1 MLAKTKCRFNVLQ
14 QACKY
19 SYKFITIEM
28 TKNQI
33 TNISDLVAILELTA
47 HKTGIKT
54 ISEMARSENKS
65 PNGINQSKKYR
76 KLNIGGQKMCVKGLN
91 DLNLPF

>member
-1 MLAKTKCRFNVLQ
+1 MTKTELLKEINKTKDL
-14 QACKY
+14 K
-19 SYKFITIEM
+19 T
-28 TKNQI
+28 
-33 TNISDLVAILELTA
+33 LVAILELSA
-47 HKTGIKT
+47 QKTGVKT

-76 KLNIGGQKMCVKGLN
+76 KLNIGGQKMCIKGLN

>member
-1 MLAKTKCRFNVLQ
+1 
-14 QACKY
+14 
-19 SYKFITIEM
+19 M
-28 TKNQI
+28 TKTELLTEINQ
-33 TNISDLVAILELTA
+33 TKDLETLVAILELTA
-47 HKTGIKT
+47 HETGIKT

-76 KLNIGGQKMCVKGLN
+76 KLNIGGQKMCIKGLN